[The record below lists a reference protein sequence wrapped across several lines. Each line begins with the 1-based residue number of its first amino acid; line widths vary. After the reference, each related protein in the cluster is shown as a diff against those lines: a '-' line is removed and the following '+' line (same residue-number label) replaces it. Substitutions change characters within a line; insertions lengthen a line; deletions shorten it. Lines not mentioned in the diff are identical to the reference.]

1 MKLIEK
7 TFPVKEVNALA
18 AHEMA
23 FLKLLPKWLKE
34 EVLKVLGVSGEVKGA
49 NLPKLHNLHY
59 YPAREPLSVARV
71 LNAAAALS
79 ADVSAEE
86 LLGIVGMGELR
97 KKVENEGRLYGLF
110 SVEPDREALRRKL
123 GGYVPFVVDPM
134 AGGGTIP
141 LEAKRLGLRVV
152 AGDLNP
158 VAYLLQR
165 ASIEFPARFGKQL
178 FQLVLEEAKKLIEY
192 AETELS
198 KYYPEDAK
206 RIIYVRGAVHT
217 CGGVVPIVKTTLLS
231 KENNL
236 YYGFEFENGNVRVKL
251 QDKPY
256 SPPSVCPH
264 CGRPLSIKDLQR
276 KWAEEHKRLI
286 GDLLAGRTEGIEERI
301 RRLYIPVAVQVR
313 STSRKPRKP
322 ALGRPPR
329 PIHSQKHYRYREP
342 TEEDIKYLV
351 EAAKELA
358 QARDAALILPTA
370 QIDRDNE
377 VFRPLIETGLTHWHY
392 LFSPRQLLI
401 LYKLI
406 KYVRERTKELKEKY
420 GELGAAVALYLT
432 IGVSKLI
439 TYNNILTLWHSGA
452 EAVSYT
458 VTQYALSRKIEL
470 GYDFVEANPYVVD
483 LPWAFEVDVAESG
496 KLYLTGGGLL
506 PVLRWLSESLEGLWG
521 EGDAIYL
528 WDATELDKHLPPKSV
543 DVVHVDPPYYEQHDY
558 GGISEFFWQV
568 LRSALDPVLDV
579 LFPPE
584 RVKISWSPRSASL
597 PKARE
602 IKGEPG
608 SGFGDKM
615 EQFFRAAKTVLKDDG
630 LFMLWYTYGK
640 VEGWEELFFRL
651 YRAGFAVTR
660 AWQVWTQAPQRLVAS
675 VGTAF
680 NTSIVVV
687 ARPMQR
693 QLVQGRED
701 PKFREAVYAEAK
713 KTAEMLL
720 ERGLLG
726 EAAVTA
732 IANGLAASTRFE
744 ALDGTQI
751 KGLMSAAIS
760 IAVDAFLDAL
770 AERLGVPKARA
781 AFLDPRSKLYLYL
794 LILSDEKLRVKH
806 DVANRLAQ
814 VLGARLEG
822 LHYGKGD
829 AKTLVHPRDVAAGR
843 HSLAIR
849 HILST
854 IYEADKLCAEGMLR
868 AAEERLK
875 GLREDEFALAKFIVA
890 AAGDKLGLKCGKA
903 LF

>member
-18 AHEMA
+18 THEMA
-23 FLKLLPKWLKE
+23 FLRFPSRWLKE
-34 EVLKVLGVSGEVKGA
+34 EVKKALDISKDIKMVNS
-49 NLPKLHNLHY
+49 PRFHNIHY
-59 YPAREPLSVARV
+59 YPAREPLAVARV
-71 LNAAAALS
+71 LNAAAVLP
-79 ADVSAEE
+79 ADVALEE
-86 LLGIVGMGELR
+86 LLRIVGVEGLR
-97 KKVENEGRLYGLF
+97 KRAEAEGRFHRLF
-110 SVEPDREALRRKL
+110 SVEPDREALRRRL
-123 GGYVPFVVDPM
+123 GGYAPLVVDPM
-134 AGGGTIP
+134 AGGGSIP

-165 ASIEFPARFGKQL
+165 ASIEFPARFGKRL
-178 FQLVLEEAKKLIEY
+178 FQLALEEAKKLIEY
-192 AETELS
+192 TQKELA

-206 RIIYVRGAVHT
+206 AIIYVKGATHT
-217 CGGVVPIVKTTLLS
+217 CGGVVPIVKVTTLS
-231 KENNL
+231 KEKGL
-236 YYGFEFENGNVRVKL
+236 YYGFEFKDGTVHAKL
-251 QDKPY
+251 QDRPY
-256 SPPSVCPH
+256 SLPSVCPH
-264 CGRPLSIKDLQR
+264 CGKPLSVKDLQR

-286 GDLLAGRTEGIEERI
+286 GDLLAGKTEGIEERI
-301 RRLYIPVAVQVR
+301 RRLYIPVAVV
-313 STSRKPRKP
+313 KVK
-322 ALGRPPR
+322 GG
-329 PIHSQKHYRYREP
+329 YREP
-342 TEEDIKYLV
+342 TEEDIKFLV
-351 EAAKELA
+351 EAAKELT
-358 QARDAALILPTA
+358 QLKDAMFVLPTA

-377 VFRPLIETGLTHWHY
+377 VFKPVVDNGLTHWHH
-392 LFSPRQLLI
+392 LFNPRQLLT

-406 KYVRERTKELKEKY
+406 KYIRERAKELKEKY
-420 GELGAAVALYLT
+420 GELGVAVALYLA
-432 IGVSKLI
+432 IGISKSVD
-439 TYNNILTLWHSGA
+439 YDSILVQWDSNTDSIRNG
-452 EAVSYT
+452 T
-458 VTQYALSRKIEL
+458 GDYALSREMEI
-470 GYDFVEANPYVVD
+470 GYDFVDANLAPIT

-496 KLYLTGGGLL
+496 KLYLTRGGIL

-528 WDATELDKHLPPKSV
+528 WDATELDKYLPSKSV
-543 DVVHVDPPYYEQHDY
+543 DVIHVDPPYYEQHDY
-558 GGISEFFWQV
+558 TGISEFFWQV

-608 SGFGDKM
+608 SSFGDKM
-615 EQFFRAAKTVLKDDG
+615 EQFFRAARTVLKDDG

-651 YRAGFAVTR
+651 HRAGFAVTR

-693 QLVQGRED
+693 QLIQGRDD
-701 PKFREAVYAEAK
+701 PKFREAVYSEAK

-744 ALDGTQI
+744 ALDGTQAR
-751 KGLMSAAIS
+751 GLMSAAIS

-794 LILSDEKLRVKH
+794 LILSDERLRVKH

-822 LHYGKGD
+822 ILYGKGE
-829 AKTLVHPRDVAAGR
+829 AKELAHPRDVAAGR
-843 HSLAIR
+843 QTLGIAR
-849 HILST
+849 ILKT
-854 IYEADKLCAEGMLR
+854 IYDVDKLCAKGMVR
-868 AAEERLK
+868 AAEAKLK
-875 GLREDEFALAKFIVA
+875 ELGEEELALAKFIAA
-890 AAGDKLGLKCGKA
+890 AAGEKLGLKCGKA